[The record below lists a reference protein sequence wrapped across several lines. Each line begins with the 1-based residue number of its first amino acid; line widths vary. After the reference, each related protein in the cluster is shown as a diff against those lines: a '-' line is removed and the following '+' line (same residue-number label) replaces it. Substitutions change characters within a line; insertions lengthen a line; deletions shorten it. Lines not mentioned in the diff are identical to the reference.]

1 MKRRKKLI
9 FVAGVSTI
17 IIYLLGLLTGYF
29 VQVNV
34 LSRTQA
40 ELKEIREEFQTYKE
54 NLENVQLEQLY
65 LMSHKGELSCKILV
79 SIMDEIYNKLSYFW
93 SRLPAKLEIYER
105 YSEIQ
110 PEYLQLKRDYTLLT
124 IRAWLLSLTIKEK
137 CSKDIIPALY
147 FYSKDCETCINQSY
161 VLDELKRENPKFS
174 AFIVDYNLDE
184 PIVRIIK
191 RAYNITE
198 VPSFIINEK
207 VYPGYHNLTQMKMII
222 EQ

>member
-1 MKRRKKLI
+1 MERKRLI
-9 FVAGVSTI
+9 FAAVVSTVV
-17 IIYLLGLLTGYF
+17 IYLLGLFTGYF
-29 VQVNV
+29 VQINV

-40 ELKEIREEFQTYKE
+40 ELEEIREEFQTYKE

-93 SRLPAKLEIYER
+93 SRLPTKLEIYEK

-110 PEYLQLKRDYTLLT
+110 PEYIKLKRDYTLLT
-124 IRAWLLSLTIKEK
+124 IRAWLLSLAIKEK

-147 FYSKDCETCINQSY
+147 FYSRECETCINQSY
-161 VLDELKRENPKFS
+161 VLDELKKENPKFS

-207 VYPGYHNLTQMKMII
+207 VYPGYHDLTQMRMIVS
-222 EQ
+222 E